1 MAPEQALGESE
12 DPRSDLFSLG
22 AILYEMCAGQPP
34 FQGNSAL
41 AILRQITE
49 TKQRP
54 LRELN
59 PDTPEWLAEMIDELL
74 AKKPED
80 RYQSAA
86 DVAEVLEYA
95 WTRMRTSSDELPTVC
110 QEELKHRKARNRLVF
125 AGVGVALLSLG
136 LMAGM

>member
-1 MAPEQALGESE
+1 MDDPSTTPAL
-12 DPRSDLFSLG
+12 RRH
-22 AILYEMCAGQPP
+22 YHGQI
-34 FQGNSAL
+34 AE
-41 AILRQITE
+41 A
-49 TKQRP
+49 KHRP

-95 WTRMRTSSDELPTVC
+95 WTRMRT
-110 QEELKHRKARNRLVF
+110 
-125 AGVGVALLSLG
+125 
-136 LMAGM
+136 